1 MPQHGAGHEFED
13 VQESRGSVQGRGEE
27 EKMSAVVFGASNGGW
42 LAEVLKEKGVNVSCA
57 ATPGWRLAGHR
68 VKDMAEMAS
77 KMGKDEVLVLYGLDA
92 SVFLDVDDD
101 MRSGPPRLGKDG
113 RYHLR
118 GKLTVVTGMQLEV
131 LLENLSV
138 VLVACGDRQ
147 VVIVT
152 PSPRFWIQCC
162 RRHAPKGDAAQV
174 KEDKE
179 RLLRE
184 LGKFRRAQCCSNDRF
199 DKKLTHAFLP
209 ASLLSLSCGSGIRNR
224 FFPDPGSQTHMF
236 ES

>member
-27 EKMSAVVFGASNGGW
+27 EKMSAVVFGASNGSVEREGCQC
-42 LAEVLKEKGVNVSCA
+42 VLCS
-57 ATPGWRLAGHR
+57 TPGWRLAGHR

-138 VLVACGDRQ
+138 VLVACGDRP
-147 VVIVT
+147 VVIT

-209 ASLLSLSCGSGIRNR
+209 ASLLSLECTPPLTG
-224 FFPDPGSQTHMF
+224 
-236 ES
+236 E